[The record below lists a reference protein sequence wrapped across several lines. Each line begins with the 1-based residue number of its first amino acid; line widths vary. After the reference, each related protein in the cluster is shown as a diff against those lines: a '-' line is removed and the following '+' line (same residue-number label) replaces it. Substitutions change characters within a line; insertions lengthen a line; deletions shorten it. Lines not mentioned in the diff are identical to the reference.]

1 MQMSLPSEDRQRTA
15 RASFVPRLLER
26 EIYFRLQ
33 HVSKL
38 YKSKN
43 SPDVVALT
51 DVNLDVKRNEFVC
64 LVGPSGCGK
73 STILRM
79 LAGLSSPSSGTIERR
94 TFGSMRWEEMGI
106 GMVFQAPVLLPWKK
120 ILANVL
126 FPAVVQ
132 KTLTKQEIE
141 RARSLL
147 ASVGLSEFESSYPHQ
162 LSGGMQQRAAICRAL
177 MCTGD
182 VLLMDE
188 PFGALDAIT
197 RDDLAIELKEICDRE
212 KRTVVFVTHSISEA
226 VFLADR
232 IVVLSP
238 RPGRISEIVTV
249 DFERKNDL
257 SVMTSVKFQKTVA
270 DVRAIIQR
278 KV

>member
-1 MQMSLPSEDRQRTA
+1 MSLPSNDRQRTA
-15 RASFVPRLLER
+15 STSFIPRLLER
-26 EIYFRLQ
+26 ETHFRLS

-38 YKSKN
+38 YRSKN
-43 SPDVVALT
+43 AGDVIALA
-51 DVNLDVKRNEFVC
+51 DINLDIKRNEFVC

-79 LAGLSSPSSGTIERR
+79 LAGLSSPSSGIIERK
-94 TFGSMRWEEMGI
+94 TFGDLRWEQMGI

-120 ILANVL
+120 VLANVL
-126 FPAVVQ
+126 FPARVQ
-132 KTLTKQEIE
+132 GKLGEREIS
-141 RARSLL
+141 RARALL
-147 ASVGLSEFESSYPHQ
+147 ASVGLSGFESSYPSQ

-177 MCTGD
+177 MCSGD

-197 RDDLAIELKEICDRE
+197 RDELAVELKAICKRD

-238 RPGRISEIVTV
+238 RPGRIVEIVPV
-249 DFERKNDL
+249 EFERDSDL
-257 SVMTSVKFQKTVA
+257 SIMTSAKFQNAVA
-270 DVRAIIQR
+270 QVRSIIQR
-278 KV
+278 RG